1 MCESLGRH
9 AIVGKSDTQIGVIM
23 TELEILEAEYQRLL
37 NDPLFDAPEMYTV
50 ILDLVADKIDEIYDN
65 LNR

>member
-1 MCESLGRH
+1 
-9 AIVGKSDTQIGVIM
+9 M

-65 LNR
+65 LNG

>member
-1 MCESLGRH
+1 
-9 AIVGKSDTQIGVIM
+9 M

-50 ILDLVADKIDEIYDN
+50 ILDLVGDRIDEIYND
-65 LNR
+65 LDGSWSR

>member
-1 MCESLGRH
+1 
-9 AIVGKSDTQIGVIM
+9 M